1 MVKAFAANEDVAF
14 GDVNLSEAQ
23 VPGDHSPGMG
33 GWPTIRYF
41 NQKTGVAGG
50 SYKQKTN
57 KAMCEELGDDENM
70 TNYVEDFGK
79 TSLCNAITKAG
90 CSEKE
95 ISYIDKM
102 SVKPKEDIE
111 AQLKRLNG
119 MEPTK
124 MKDELASWLDKRK
137 KILTG
142 LLSSSADSD
151 EL

>member
-1 MVKAFAANEDVAF
+1 MVKAFAANTDVAF

-41 NQKTGVAGG
+41 DQKTGVAGG
-50 SYKQKTN
+50 NYKKKTS

-70 TNYVEDFGK
+70 TAYIEDYGN
-79 TSLCNAITKAG
+79 TSLCHAVTKAG
-90 CSEKE
+90 CTEKE
-95 ISYIDKM
+95 IKYIDKM
-102 SVKPKEDIE
+102 SDKPEEDLE
-111 AQLKRLNG
+111 AQLKRLKG
-119 MEPTK
+119 MDPTK
-124 MKDELASWLDKRK
+124 MKADLASWLGKRK

-142 LLSSSADSD
+142 LLKSSATSD

>member
-41 NQKTGVAGG
+41 DKKTGVAGG
-50 SYKQKTN
+50 SYKQKTS

-70 TNYVEDFGK
+70 TNYVEEYGK
-79 TSLCNAITKAG
+79 TSLCNATTKAG
-90 CSEKE
+90 CTEKE
-95 ISYIDKM
+95 IGYIDKM
-102 SVKPKEDIE
+102 SVKSKEEIE
-111 AQLKRLNG
+111 SQLKRLAG
-119 MEPTK
+119 MDPTK
-124 MKDELASWLDKRK
+124 MKAELGAWLGKRK

-142 LLSSSADSD
+142 LLSSSAGSD